1 ITASDVKTLRERTG
15 APMMACKRAL
25 TEAAGDMAKAE
36 VVLLKQGIAGAAK
49 KADRTAT
56 EGSIGS
62 YIHAGGKLGVLLD
75 VACESDFVA
84 RTDEFQQLVH
94 DVAMHVAATDPK
106 YVSRE
111 AIPAADL
118 EAERARLT
126 TQARELNPGKPEAI
140 LEKIVEGRMA
150 KFFGHLPRRS
160 AFHQGRQ
167 ADRARAGGRQDR
179 QVRRKNPGAAFRAL
193 QNRRRRPGLSPLW
206 PVATLACC

>member
-1 ITASDVKTLRERTG
+1 
-15 APMMACKRAL
+15 M
-25 TEAAGDMAKAE
+25 
-36 VVLLKQGIAGAAK
+36 
-49 KADRTAT
+49 
-56 EGSIGS
+56 
-62 YIHAGGKLGVLLD
+62 LLD

-150 KFFGHLPRRS
+150 KFFEDTCL
-160 AFHQGRQ
+160 
-167 ADRARAGGRQDR
+167 ADQHFIKDDKLTVHELVAAKIAKFGEKI
-179 QVRRKNPGAAFRAL
+179 QVRRFARFKIGDDA
-193 QNRRRRPGLSPLW
+193 QG
-206 PVATLACC
+206 

>member
-1 ITASDVKTLRERTG
+1 MEITASDVKTLRERTG

-150 KFFGHLPRRS
+150 KFFEDTCL
-160 AFHQGRQ
+160 
-167 ADRARAGGRQDR
+167 ADQHFIKDDKLTVHELVAAKIAKFGEKI
-179 QVRRKNPGAAFRAL
+179 QVRRFARFKIGDDA
-193 QNRRRRPGLSPLW
+193 QG
-206 PVATLACC
+206 

>member
-1 ITASDVKTLRERTG
+1 MEITASDVKTLRERTG

-49 KADRTAT
+49 KAERTAT

-62 YIHAGGKLGVLLD
+62 YIHAGGKLGVLVE

-84 RTDEFQQLVH
+84 RTDEFQLLVH

-106 YVSRE
+106 YVARE
-111 AIPAADL
+111 AIPAAEL

-126 TQARELNPGKPEAI
+126 VQARELNPGKPEAI

-150 KFFGHLPRRS
+150 KFFEDTCLADQHFIKDDKLTVRELVAAKIAKFGENIQIRRF
-160 AFHQGRQ
+160 ARFKIGDDAQG
-167 ADRARAGGRQDR
+167 
-179 QVRRKNPGAAFRAL
+179 
-193 QNRRRRPGLSPLW
+193 
-206 PVATLACC
+206 

>member
-1 ITASDVKTLRERTG
+1 MEITASDVKTLRERTG

-49 KADRTAT
+49 KADRSAT

-150 KFFGHLPRRS
+150 KFFEDTCL
-160 AFHQGRQ
+160 
-167 ADRARAGGRQDR
+167 ADQHFIKDDKLTVHELVAAKIAKFGEKI
-179 QVRRKNPGAAFRAL
+179 QVRRFARFKIGDDA
-193 QNRRRRPGLSPLW
+193 QS
-206 PVATLACC
+206 